1 MADDTTTRV
10 VKVKVNE
17 GGAWVEKTFT
27 IVPTVGALKQ
37 VLEIEQH
44 TTLNIDGNPMPVNTD
59 ALPVPDDDAFMYVG
73 YETNTKTGGDRR

>member
-1 MADDTTTRV
+1 MADTRV

-17 GGAWVEKTFT
+17 GGSWVEKTFT

-44 TTLNIDGNPMPVNTD
+44 
-59 ALPVPDDDAFMYVG
+59 
-73 YETNTKTGGDRR
+73 